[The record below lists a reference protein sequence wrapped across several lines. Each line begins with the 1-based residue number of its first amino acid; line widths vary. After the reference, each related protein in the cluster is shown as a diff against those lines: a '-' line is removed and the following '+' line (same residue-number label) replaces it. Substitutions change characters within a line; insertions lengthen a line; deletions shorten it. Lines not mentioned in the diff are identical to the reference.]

1 MFKCRYGHYYYYYPD
16 LKDCCPLV
24 GPPLLC
30 GVLCLLFKDSLTLS
44 LFQTIVISGTQ
55 QTLRYCFIS
64 CCVSLLIYSGRRESG
79 KEVNTVK
86 ETCVWSGE
94 AKVCCWLQSLFFLLV
109 RKQAQRRL
117 FYVFW
122 VFLFRWGLNCR
133 QLVGQE
139 KKHIYWLGWEA
150 GRRVLPF
157 IFSSSKYCFQ
167 LVCKIWKKPKCQYR
181 NWLYCTICGIPKQCI
196 YRIRLPWKIM

>member
-44 LFQTIVISGTQ
+44 LFQKIVISGTQ

-86 ETCVWSGE
+86 EACVWSGE

-109 RKQAQRRL
+109 RKQAQRRK
-117 FYVFW
+117 VT
-122 VFLFRWGLNCR
+122 
-133 QLVGQE
+133 
-139 KKHIYWLGWEA
+139 
-150 GRRVLPF
+150 
-157 IFSSSKYCFQ
+157 
-167 LVCKIWKKPKCQYR
+167 CQFTPS
-181 NWLYCTICGIPKQCI
+181 NWLKCTTLSHTHILMLMLCYTWKSTLSSLPRDKGKSEKQLFSLFLSI
-196 YRIRLPWKIM
+196 FKKLAH